1 MSITAPSRRPDV
13 FLSGGAEMGELIR
26 RHDWGAT
33 SLGRPEGWPQALRTV
48 LRLILNTGHPMY
60 IFWGPE
66 LLCFYNDAYRQS
78 IGPERHPAS
87 LGQPARQVW
96 AEIWEI
102 IGPQIDQVMAGQGAT
117 WHENQ
122 LVPITRNGRLEEVYW
137 TYSYGPID
145 DDTAANAIGG
155 VLVVCTETT
164 RSVLAERHQAAE
176 AERQRRLFEQ
186 APSFVS
192 VMSGPEHVVEFVNQA
207 HLRAFGSEDW
217 IGKPIRQA
225 FPEIAEQGFFERL
238 DAVYLTGEVYRAQ
251 GAEVRYQYPP
261 TGREEKRFLDFIYA
275 PLVGEDGSVTG
286 VFCEGYDVT
295 DRIAAEQFQ
304 ATLNRELG
312 HRMKNQLAMVQAIV
326 GQTLRSSR
334 DLGSLS
340 KTIAARIQVLAR
352 AHEALIAGETEL
364 FLVREIVQRSVFP
377 YDDELAGRYV
387 FEGPD
392 LALASR
398 PALSMALILH
408 ELATNAVK
416 YGALSSPEGRVL
428 VSWDTVG
435 SGDTAQFVFRWS
447 EEGGPPV
454 TPPESRGAGDRLI
467 NAGLSG
473 SREGSVALIY
483 AADGVRCEIRADL
496 GSVQEEH

>member
-1 MSITAPSRRPDV
+1 M
-13 FLSGGAEMGELIR
+13 
-26 RHDWGAT
+26 
-33 SLGRPEGWPQALRTV
+33 
-48 LRLILNTGHPMY
+48 
-60 IFWGPE
+60 
-66 LLCFYNDAYRQS
+66 
-78 IGPERHPAS
+78 
-87 LGQPARQVW
+87 
-96 AEIWEI
+96 
-102 IGPQIDQVMAGQGAT
+102 
-117 WHENQ
+117 
-122 LVPITRNGRLEEVYW
+122 
-137 TYSYGPID
+137 
-145 DDTAANAIGG
+145 
-155 VLVVCTETT
+155 
-164 RSVLAERHQAAE
+164 
-176 AERQRRLFEQ
+176 
-186 APSFVS
+186 
-192 VMSGPEHVVEFVNQA
+192 
-207 HLRAFGSEDW
+207 
-217 IGKPIRQA
+217 
-225 FPEIAEQGFFERL
+225 
-238 DAVYLTGEVYRAQ
+238 
-251 GAEVRYQYPP
+251 
-261 TGREEKRFLDFIYA
+261 
-275 PLVGEDGSVTG
+275 TG

-334 DLGSLS
+334 APNSLS

-364 FLVREIVQRSVFP
+364 SLVREIVQRSVFP
-377 YDDELAGRYV
+377 YDDDLAARYV

-467 NAGLSG
+467 NAGLAG